1 VREYRIGEFANYL
14 GVTPD
19 LLKYYEE
26 QGLLRPSRS
35 ESGYRYYPFNQSVL
49 LMECIR
55 LRNYGL
61 TLREV
66 RDILTDHA
74 LTDAQVEQRLDG
86 KLRQARLQRRFQELL
101 EQEHRGFLDWRESL
115 AGRETDWEI
124 RTCKAMCFLPHTDG
138 YDFLKDE
145 RIYQLLKGWMN
156 AIPLVKSAMRI
167 DADGRFVWG
176 LLAEKRVVELL
187 ELPVN
192 SVVEQL
198 PPRRMFYFKFRD
210 KVLQSALERPDNPA
224 HPAFRTLRALNL
236 NGDGAYYRATL
247 MPADWQREIA
257 YQYGYYA
264 IPLGGVSFDR

>member
-1 VREYRIGEFANYL
+1 MREYRIGEFANYL

-19 LLKYYEE
+19 LLKHYED

-66 RDILTDHA
+66 KDILTDHA
-74 LTDAQVEQRLDG
+74 LTDAQVAERLDG
-86 KLRQARLQRRFQELL
+86 KLRQARAQRNFQELL
-101 EQEHRGFLDWRESL
+101 EQERRDFLDWREPL
-115 AGRETDWEI
+115 TAQETDWEI

-145 RIYQLLKGWMN
+145 RIYQLLKTWMN

-167 DADGRFVWG
+167 GEDGRFVWG
-176 LLAEKRVVELL
+176 LLTEERMAQRL

-192 SVVEQL
+192 EVVEHL
-198 PPRRMFYFKFRD
+198 PPRKMFYFKFRGQ
-210 KVLQSALERPDNPA
+210 VLQSKKERADNPE

-236 NGDGAYYRATL
+236 KSDGTYFRATV
-247 MPADWQREIA
+247 MPEDWQRDIS

-264 IPLGGVSFDR
+264 IPLAET